1 LSDHLYL
8 IALGSNQRLP
18 LFGGPERV
26 LEQAVAA
33 LETAEVDV
41 FAVSPT
47 MGSAAI
53 GPSRRCYANATA
65 ILSTS
70 MSPPEL
76 LAMLQSVETHFGRRR
91 RGQRWQAR
99 TLDLDI
105 ILWSGGIWSSD
116 RPALAIPHYA
126 LRERGFVLGPA
137 HAIAPDW
144 RDPVSNLTI
153 RQLFHRLYRSN
164 PLDRHGNRL

>member
-1 LSDHLYL
+1 MSDHLYL

-26 LEQAVAA
+26 LAQAVAA
-33 LETAEVDV
+33 LETADVDV

-47 MGSAAI
+47 VRSAAI
-53 GPSRRCYANATA
+53 GPSRRCYANAAA

-70 MSPPEL
+70 LSPPGL
-76 LAMLQSVETHFGRRR
+76 LAMLQSIEAHFGRIR
-91 RGQRWQAR
+91 RGQNWQAR

-116 RPALAIPHYA
+116 APALAIPHYA
-126 LRERGFVLGPA
+126 MRKRGFVLGPA
-137 HAIAPDW
+137 QVIVPDW
-144 RDPVSNLTI
+144 RDPVSNLSI
-153 RQLFHRLYRSN
+153 RHLFHRLNRSKQ
-164 PLDRHGNRL
+164 LDPHGKRL

>member
-1 LSDHLYL
+1 M
-8 IALGSNQRLP
+8 
-18 LFGGPERV
+18 
-26 LEQAVAA
+26 LEQAIAA

-47 MGSAAI
+47 CRSAAI
-53 GPSRRCYANATA
+53 GPSRRCYANAAA

-70 MSPPEL
+70 LSPPEL
-76 LAMLQSVETHFGRRR
+76 LAMLHSLESHFARRR

-99 TLDLDI
+99 TLDLDV

-116 RPALAIPHYA
+116 GPALAIPHYA
-126 LRERGFVLGPA
+126 MRERGFVLGPA
-137 HAIAPDW
+137 QAIAPDW

-164 PLDRHGNRL
+164 PLDPHGNRL